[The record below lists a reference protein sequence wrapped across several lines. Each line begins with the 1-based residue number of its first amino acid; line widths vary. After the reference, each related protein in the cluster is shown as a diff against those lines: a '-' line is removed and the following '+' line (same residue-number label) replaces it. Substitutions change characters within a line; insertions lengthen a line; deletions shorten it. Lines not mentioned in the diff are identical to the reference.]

1 MGNSY
6 FPLQLICMSCMSIK
20 VLDLHVMHYIVIMQT
35 LASHWLRSYINISC
49 HSSRPSL
56 SPIPCVHTSYQ
67 LPPHCFSPSPLPFY
81 SFWNH
86 LGSSWTRFPYQV
98 NEYLYQRGRVLQD
111 LERIIIQSKQS
122 LETES
127 HSVIS
132 LPHCCLYT
140 PKYPARCSGCCGAN
154 GLLCLWLHLW
164 PLMSPEE
171 KCKDIV
177 TYIYLY
183 IIFLQNISVNVY
195 GGTQSC

>member
-20 VLDLHVMHYIVIMQT
+20 VLDLHVIHYIVIMQT

-56 SPIPCVHTSYQ
+56 SPIPCVHPSYQ

-132 LPHCCLYT
+132 LPHCIHPNILHTAVDTAEPMAFCVYDFTSDLWWAQRRT
-140 PKYPARCSGCCGAN
+140 ARI
-154 GLLCLWLHLW
+154 LW
-164 PLMSPEE
+164 P
-171 KCKDIV
+171 IY
-177 TYIYLY
+177 TYILFFYR
-183 IIFLQNISVNVY
+183 
-195 GGTQSC
+195 T